1 MLEKYLAN
9 ISEDIIKLTSCASV
23 AAMNN
28 NSSWDD
34 EENVKLIYLKI
45 WYWQGLMHNL
55 LFFLGGDGSGI
66 TRKCD
71 HDCDQALIK
80 SSWGSV

>member
-28 NSSWDD
+28 NSSLDD
-34 EENVKLIYLKI
+34 EENIKLIYLKI

-55 LFFLGGDGSGI
+55 LFFGGGMAAVLQGSAI
-66 TRKCD
+66 TTV
-71 HDCDQALIK
+71 IK
-80 SSWGSV
+80 LS

>member
-28 NSSWDD
+28 NSSLDD

-45 WYWQGLMHNL
+45 
-55 LFFLGGDGSGI
+55 
-66 TRKCD
+66 
-71 HDCDQALIK
+71 
-80 SSWGSV
+80 